1 MTVQEA
7 YKKIT
12 NSEELRKKAIEALK
26 AGKAEEFLKE
36 QGIDLTVDQIKEAF
50 QSKKSGELSRSELD
64 MAAGGCDNEVCD
76 QILFSVYTVIA
87 GCILST
93 IDEASGREI
102 NNVQDCGKDL

>member
-1 MTVQEA
+1 
-7 YKKIT
+7 
-12 NSEELRKKAIEALK
+12 
-26 AGKAEEFLKE
+26 
-36 QGIDLTVDQIKEAF
+36 
-50 QSKKSGELSRSELD
+50 